1 MARTFKILDL
11 YFSAGSSML
20 PLGGKRSL
28 LGGPDASDAL
38 ARSVQ
43 GLFWSS
49 SPGDLPASLRRGA
62 VVRQRPQVDAG
73 DVDSTDGPR
82 PLPGLPA
89 LHHPRALGCGG
100 GLEASALGVAGT
112 AGSAGSGRHRFPQT
126 GPALRR
132 GRSSV
137 LRHPRQDRQ
146 LPGGRHGGFVD
157 RGACLAG
164 GRRAVPAAGLAHT
177 RAAGLRVGPRAPR
190 PAYGE
195 VTPGPPGQEGQRR
208 GGRPGG
214 FVAGGACLAG
224 GRRAVPA
231 AGLAHTRAAGLR
243 LDAVLA
249 DSAYGDVTAFR
260 TAVERMQLRYA
271 VGISSHLTVFPGRP
285 SVIASSP
292 SARGGRPR
300 KRPRLHPKDRSLSV
314 SALANKLPRR
324 AWRCV
329 SWRNGKNRPWE
340 AEFAAMR
347 VTPAHEW
354 RRGRIAEEVWL
365 LCQRPVRAKAAR
377 KFYFSNLPPRARLSQ
392 LVRLAHQRWAVE
404 QQYQNLKTELGLDH
418 FQGRSYRGWKHH
430 VVLCAVAYAFL
441 QKERMRPRP
450 GRTLTFPA
458 AHAVVQE
465 VFTGLLFLKHPR
477 YFTWLKKGQRF
488 LQLRM

>member
-1 MARTFKILDL
+1 VANDRSWAVLTRLTHWLDPFKACFGHRAQAI
-11 YFSAGSSML
+11 
-20 PLGGKRSL
+20 
-28 LGGPDASDAL
+28 
-38 ARSVQ
+38 
-43 GLFWSS
+43 
-49 SPGDLPASLRRGA
+49 SLRPYVEGLLSDSARKSMQAMLTRLTAPVPYQAFQHFITHAPWDAA
-62 VVRQRPQVDAG
+62 VVWRRLL
-73 DVDSTDGPR
+73 S
-82 PLPGLPA
+82 GLPERQGV
-89 LHHPRALGCGG
+89 LVLDDTGFPKQGRH
-100 GLEASALGVAGT
+100 SVGVARQYSGT
-112 AGSAGSGRHRFPQT
+112 LGKIGNCQVAVTAALWTGVRAWLVGAELYLPRDWLTPERRAEAGLVGTLRFQEKWRLALT
-126 GPALRR
+126 LLRR
-132 GRSSV
+132 
-137 LRHPRQDRQ
+137 
-146 LPGGRHGGFVD
+146 
-157 RGACLAG
+157 A
-164 GRRAVPAAGLAHT
+164 
-177 RAAGLRVGPRAPR
+177 
-190 PAYGE
+190 
-195 VTPGPPGQEGQRR
+195 
-208 GGRPGG
+208 
-214 FVAGGACLAG
+214 
-224 GRRAVPA
+224 
-231 AGLAHTRAAGLR
+231 RAAGLR

-285 SVIASSP
+285 RVVASSP
-292 SARGGRPR
+292 SPRGGRPR
-300 KRPRLHPKDRSLSV
+300 KRPRLHPKDRPLSV
-314 SALANKLPRR
+314 SALAKKLPRR

-365 LCQRPVRAKAAR
+365 LCQRPVGAKAAR

-477 YFTWLKKGQRF
+477 YFAWLKKGERF